1 MNVFGTHKAA
11 VWGAQERVEGVAL
24 VPKPTAAKRKKGAG
38 MLGELCVVTAGESG
52 LLRGW
57 DATTGQRILLTGY
70 GNLD

>member
-1 MNVFGTHKAA
+1 MTHKAA
-11 VWGAQERVEGVAL
+11 VLGVQERVEGVAL

>member
-1 MNVFGTHKAA
+1 M
-11 VWGAQERVEGVAL
+11 QERVEGVAL

-57 DATTGQRILLTGY
+57 DATTGQRILLAG
-70 GNLD
+70 